1 MECVVAEPDR
11 PVSLIDS
18 KGWPRL
24 NSGDWKDSYATLH
37 RWTQIVG
44 KIRMVNTP
52 AVNHWWHAVLYVTAR
67 GLTTSPIPQGERSFQ
82 IDFDFIAHQLVVS
95 TSDGDVRSM
104 ALAPRSVADFYGELT
119 DLLQTL
125 GILVRINTRPNELPD
140 STAFDLDHANA
151 SYDPLRVQD
160 CWHALSHADRIF
172 KTFRSGF
179 VGKCSPSHFFWGSFD
194 LAITR
199 FSGRTAPMHPG
210 GAPNCPDWVM
220 HEAYSHELSSCGF
233 WPGNAA
239 LPYPLFYAYAYP
251 APEGFASAAVA
262 PHIARFEPA
271 MQEFVL
277 PYDEVRR
284 AASPDALVLEFLQST
299 YEAAADR
306 GNWDRA
312 ALERPH
318 ANG

>member
-1 MECVVAEPDR
+1 
-11 PVSLIDS
+11 
-18 KGWPRL
+18 
-24 NSGDWKDSYATLH
+24 
-37 RWTQIVG
+37 
-44 KIRMVNTP
+44 
-52 AVNHWWHAVLYVTAR
+52 
-67 GLTTSPIPQGERSFQ
+67 
-82 IDFDFIAHQLVVS
+82 
-95 TSDGDVRSM
+95 M
-104 ALAPRSVADFYGELT
+104 ALERRSVADFYGELMG
-119 DLLQTL
+119 LLQTL
-125 GILVRINTRPNELPD
+125 GISVLINTRPNELPD

-151 SYDPLRVQD
+151 SYDPLQVQD
-160 CWHALSHADRIF
+160 WWRALSHADRIF

-199 FSGRTAPMHPG
+199 FSGRPAPVHPG

-233 WPGNAA
+233 WPGNAT
-239 LPYPLFYAYAYP
+239 LQYSLFYAYAYP
-251 APEGFASAAVA
+251 APEGFASSAVA
-262 PHIARFEPA
+262 PRSASFEPA

-284 AASPDALVLEFLQST
+284 AASPDSLVLEFLQST

-312 ALERPH
+312 ALERPR
-318 ANG
+318 A